1 MMLSVLFSQPSYEWK
16 SKISYLIYIIG
27 GMFLA
32 GFFLWMKYKEYR
44 AKKYCKNMILILK
57 ILKINNLYN
66 IIVRKESLI
75 YNDKFGFILFIKFNI

>member
-32 GFFLWMKYKEYR
+32 GFFLWMKYKEY
-44 AKKYCKNMILILK
+44 
-57 ILKINNLYN
+57 
-66 IIVRKESLI
+66 
-75 YNDKFGFILFIKFNI
+75 

>member
-44 AKKYCKNMILILK
+44 AKKYCKK
-57 ILKINNLYN
+57 HDIN
-66 IIVRKESLI
+66 
-75 YNDKFGFILFIKFNI
+75 IKDIED